1 MLEKRTILDE
11 VGVNRALTR
20 MSHEILERYKGSDDV
35 VVLGIKRR
43 GEFLAERIQ
52 EKIEG
57 IEGVKVPQGT
67 IDITHFRDDAK
78 RDFNAQGVEIETDL
92 NKKHVVLVDDV
103 LQTGR
108 TIRASIDAVLQYARP
123 KTISLAVLVDRG
135 HRELP
140 IRPDYVGK
148 NIPTRRDENVSV
160 NIEEVDGE
168 TRVFI
173 S

>member
-1 MLEKRTILDE
+1 MEKRTILDE

-20 MSHEILERYKGSDDV
+20 MSHEILERYKGSEDV

-43 GEFLAERIQ
+43 GEFLAKRIQ
-52 EKIEG
+52 EKIET
-57 IEGVKVPQGT
+57 IEGERIPEGT
-67 IDITHFRDDAK
+67 IDITNFRDDTK
-78 RDFNAQGVEIETDL
+78 RDISVEGVEIDTDL
-92 NKKHVVLVDDV
+92 NEKHVVLVDDV

-108 TIRASIDAVLQYARP
+108 TIRAAIDAVLQYARP

-148 NIPTRRDENVSV
+148 NIPTRKDENVSV
-160 NIEEVDGE
+160 NITEVDGE
-168 TRVFI
+168 TRVVI

>member
-1 MLEKRTILDE
+1 M
-11 VGVNRALTR
+11 
-20 MSHEILERYKGSDDV
+20 
-35 VVLGIKRR
+35 
-43 GEFLAERIQ
+43 
-52 EKIEG
+52 
-57 IEGVKVPQGT
+57 KVPQGT

-78 RDFNAQGVEIETDL
+78 RDLNAQGVEIETDL
-92 NKKHVVLVDDV
+92 NNKHVVLVDDV

-123 KTISLAVLVDRG
+123 QTISLAVLVDRG